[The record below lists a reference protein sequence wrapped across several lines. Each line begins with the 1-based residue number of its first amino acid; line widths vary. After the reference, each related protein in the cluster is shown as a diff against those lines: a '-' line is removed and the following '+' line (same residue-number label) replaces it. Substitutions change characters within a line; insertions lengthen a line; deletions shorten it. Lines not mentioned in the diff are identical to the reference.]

1 MNKIIE
7 VLVPVLLMAVLSFG
21 TYMTSEIGA
30 LKSVIDRNRAY
41 ITVLDQ
47 LRKEADDYEHRLREI
62 EKECFK

>member
-41 ITVLDQ
+41 ITVLEQ
-47 LRKEADDYEHRLREI
+47 LRKEADDYEDRLRAI